1 MPDYQAELVIKGV
14 LKLQTLHKL
23 QLEILALLL
32 GALLLKPQCVPIPT
46 RTKSM
51 KTLTCFP
58 WSPRGGNTRGYC
70 QSRAGRSELSLG

>member
-46 RTKSM
+46 CTKSM
-51 KTLTCFP
+51 KMLTCFP
-58 WSPRGGNTRGYC
+58 WSPRGGNNRGCC